1 MNVRTLFIVLVA
13 ASAAAAADSP
23 PVEVSSAVIKVLE
36 EVAVPARDAGVLAK
50 IDVKEGQLVDDGQ
63 TVVLLLDTDVR
74 LAVERARLGV
84 EKALRVAKNDT
95 DILYARKSTEVAKA
109 ELTRSLDT
117 NEKYPRTVSNS
128 ELDRQRLL
136 VDQGELQIK
145 KAEHERDLAGL
156 EHDIRV
162 NEQQTARDQL
172 DRRTIVAPLRGMVVE
187 VMRRR
192 GEWVQPGD
200 SVVRIVRLDRLKA
213 EGFLPVRHAGLALV
227 GSTVKLRVLVAGDQ
241 AVEATGHI
249 VFINPEIDPLNS
261 QVRFWAE
268 IENTDLK
275 LRPGMQANLTV
286 EVK

>member
-1 MNVRTLFIVLVA
+1 MNAFPLFIGLIAIA
-13 ASAAAAADSP
+13 APDSP
-23 PVEVSSAVIKVLE
+23 AVEVQSAVIKVLE
-36 EVAVPARDAGVLAK
+36 EVAVPSRDAGVLSKVEA
-50 IDVKEGQLVDDGQ
+50 KEGQLVDDGQ
-63 TVVLLLDTDVR
+63 MLASLLDTDAR

-84 EKALRVAKNDT
+84 EKALRVAKNDV

-109 ELTRSLDT
+109 ELARSLDT

-136 VDQGELQIK
+136 VEQGALQIQ
-145 KAEHERDLAGL
+145 KAEHERDVASL
-156 EHDIRV
+156 EHEIRM
-162 NEQQTARDQL
+162 NEHQTAREQL
-172 DRRTIVAPLRGMVVE
+172 DRRTIAAPLRGMVVE
-187 VMRRR
+187 VLRRR

-213 EGFLPVRHAGLALV
+213 EGFLPIRHAGLELV
-227 GSTVKLRVLVAGDQ
+227 GSKVRLRVLAAGDQ
-241 AVEATGHI
+241 PIEATGHI

-268 IENTDLK
+268 IDNADLK

-286 EVK
+286 EMK